1 MEIYLLIYFWK
12 WSCSPPP
19 KMQQRTE
26 HLPTGIRS
34 AQSDGSRGTV
44 SLSDADYPKLQ
55 IYYDWELN

>member
-1 MEIYLLIYFWK
+1 MKMVMFPL
-12 WSCSPPP
+12 PP

-55 IYYDWELN
+55 IYYDWGLN